1 MKKYIL
7 KGHTPVIEEDE
18 AAWGRWHSTADRSV
32 ARDVLPNGWEVSTV
46 FLGIDHSSGIGP
58 PALFE
63 TRIFGR
69 PGGHWRTRCAT
80 WTEAEAM
87 HRKALRRVDPLY
99 VEARKV
105 LAHERRRTKTKRERK

>member
-46 FLGIDHSSGIGP
+46 FLGIDHSLGIGP

-63 TRIFGR
+63 TRTFGR
-69 PGGHWRTRCAT
+69 VRWCAT

-99 VEARKV
+99 VEVRKV